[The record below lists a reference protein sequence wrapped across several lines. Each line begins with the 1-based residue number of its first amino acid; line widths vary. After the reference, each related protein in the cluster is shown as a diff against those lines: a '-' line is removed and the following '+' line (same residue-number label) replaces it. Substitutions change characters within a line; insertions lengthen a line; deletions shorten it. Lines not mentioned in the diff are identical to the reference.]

1 MKTLFRNLF
10 MVCALAVFAV
20 PALAQTAPTKSLYD
34 RLGGKEAI
42 SAVVDKAIGYIAADE
57 RIASYFQTTIAENRV
72 QHLHDQLTNQ
82 ISEIAGGP
90 VEYDGLNMKKAHKG
104 MGITNEAFDAIVEDF
119 VKAFNDF
126 KIPQQEQSELLTALG
141 PMRKQMVG
149 K

>member
-1 MKTLFRNLF
+1 MKPLLRNICLAA
-10 MVCALAVFAV
+10 ALALVSVVAV
-20 PALAQTAPTKSLYD
+20 AQTAPTKSLYD

-82 ISEIAGGP
+82 IAEIAGGP

-104 MGITNEAFDAIVEDF
+104 MGITSEAFDALVEDF

-126 KIPQQEQSELLTALG
+126 KIPQQEQNELLAALG